1 MSTLE
6 AWDFDDSTVFA
17 DGFDDCIVGK
27 DYREGKAVY
36 SIERILE
43 SLMLNQNL
51 SLEESIEYF
60 DFNIGGAYVG
70 DLTPLYI
77 WQGESYT
84 S

>member
-1 MSTLE
+1 MSAVE
-6 AWDFDDSTVFA
+6 DWDFDDSAMLA

-70 DLTPLYI
+70 DLTPVYI
-77 WQGESYT
+77 WQGDRYH
-84 S
+84 